1 MNKNTDTNQKA
12 SAPETRKAN
21 DNFNADFHAI
31 GTAAMFGSHDEDL
44 QSDILEVARQLELTT
59 AELERVK
66 KQRDELLAAL
76 KVLVD
81 HAQETYPHFESERG
95 QRDIAQSLAAIA

>member
-44 QSDILEVARQLELTT
+44 QSDILEVARQLELSAVQFDPCVDGHLGQFHSAGRARVEVWR
-59 AELERVK
+59 AEMRGNH
-66 KQRDELLAAL
+66 DELIRNA
-76 KVLVD
+76 
-81 HAQETYPHFESERG
+81 G
-95 QRDIAQSLAAIA
+95 QTN